1 MKNFTIK
8 AKLLLSFGITV
19 IIALAIG
26 SIGYYGI
33 SNVEKLFT
41 QVSTTSIPT
50 VTYLG
55 QIDAS
60 LEGIQKEYLKLI
72 SPNITLSER
81 TQIEARI
88 DDYRKKY
95 RVASEEYSKLPHTQ
109 QETILYSEFQSGI
122 AAWRDYNVTVV
133 DNANKE
139 YIKSYNENGG
149 VKVTDNS
156 YNKLE
161 NSVFESGQYHQ
172 KVIDTID
179 KLKAINIET
188 VQKNRAEGNAISAT
202 AFSLLLIFALI
213 GIIVS
218 VSIAYYI
225 STNIVKILK
234 MLKEETQRLIKAATD
249 GILGTRANVDH
260 INFEFRDIPV
270 GINQMLDAITKP
282 VALAGDYISRMS
294 VGDNPPIIDEEFKG
308 DFNTLKNNINAL
320 IRVNESIV
328 ENAKKIANG
337 DLTISLQKRHENDQ
351 LIEALSFM
359 INKLN
364 ETITIIAETTED
376 IASGSEEATMAA
388 ATIAQGASEQAA
400 SAEEISASVE
410 QMASTI
416 QQNTENALDTE
427 RISTQAAKSIISVNE
442 SSQKSL
448 DAIRMISEKIKV
460 INDIAEKTDILAINA
475 AIEAARAGDH
485 GKGFAV
491 VAAEVRKLA
500 EVSQKAAIEIN
511 GLSTLSLKAT
521 EESGLQMSKL
531 IPDIQKT
538 AQLIQE
544 VSEASN
550 EQSSGATQIAKAVDQ
565 FSQVTQQNSASSE
578 ELSSNAQELAAQAE
592 QLRSAVAYFNIGKVI
607 KRTQHSKDLNYKKNG
622 NSNGKLMT
630 TGKKGLS
637 LNLNNHEPIEGSPYE
652 NF

>member
-8 AKLLLSFGITV
+8 AKLLVSFGITV

-41 QVSTTSIPT
+41 QVSSTSIPT

-72 SPNITLSER
+72 SPNITLAER
-81 TQIEARI
+81 SQIELRI

-95 RVASEEYSKLPHTQ
+95 RVAADEYAKLPHTQ
-109 QETILYSEFQSGI
+109 QETVLYNEFQSGI
-122 AAWRDYNVTVV
+122 AAWRDYNVKIV

-156 YNKLE
+156 YNILE
-161 NSVFESGQYHQ
+161 NAVFESGQYHQ

-188 VQKNRAEGNAISAT
+188 VQKNRAEGDAISST
-202 AFSLLLIFALI
+202 AFSLLIIFALI

-218 VSIAYYI
+218 IVIAYYI
-225 STNIVKILK
+225 STNIGKILK
-234 MLKEETQRLIKAATD
+234 MLKEETQRLIKAATE

-282 VALAGDYISRMS
+282 VALAGDYMSRMS
-294 VGDNPPIIDEEFKG
+294 VGDNPPIIEEEFKG
-308 DFNTLKNNINAL
+308 DFNTLKNNINTL

-328 ENAKKIANG
+328 ENAKKIASG

-364 ETITIIAETTED
+364 ETITLIAETTED

-427 RISTQAAKSIISVNE
+427 RISTQAAKSIMAVNE

-448 DAIRMISEKIKV
+448 EAIRLISEKIKV

-511 GLSTLSLKAT
+511 GLSTLSLKTT

-592 QLRSAVAYFNIGKVI
+592 QLRNAVAYFNIGKVI
-607 KRTQHSKDLNYKKNG
+607 KRSQQHKDLNYKKNG
-622 NSNGKLMT
+622 HSNGKLVT
-630 TGKKGLS
+630 TGKKGLT
-637 LNLNNHEPIEGSPYE
+637 LNINNHEIIESSPYE